1 MQRPRLPADPRK
13 SLAYGADEAR
23 CCRYDPA
30 RAKLLLA
37 EVGVSGSLDAV
48 PRISAGGAPK
58 LPKLVQLV
66 QADLGALGIRIEVV
80 DQSTWV
86 TRSTKGD
93 YQMMTHSYGQAHKDP
108 ASLWG
113 TAVIRRPGDNPS
125 GYSSPDDTR
134 LVAGPGKSPGF
145 DLPPLASTTGDT
157 AHDEAA
163 LTGPAAPRFT

>member
-1 MQRPRLPADPRK
+1 VQRPRLPADPRK
-13 SLAYGADEAR
+13 SLAYDADEAR

-48 PRISAGGAPK
+48 PKISARGAPK

-66 QADLGALGIRIEVV
+66 QADLGALGIRIRIEVV
-80 DQSTWV
+80 EQSTWV

-108 ASLWG
+108 TSLCG
-113 TAVIRRPGDNPS
+113 TAVIRRPGDDPS
-125 GYSSPDDTR
+125 GYSSPDYTR

-145 DLPPLASTTGDT
+145 DVPPIASTTG
-157 AHDEAA
+157 
-163 LTGPAAPRFT
+163 GPRMTRLR